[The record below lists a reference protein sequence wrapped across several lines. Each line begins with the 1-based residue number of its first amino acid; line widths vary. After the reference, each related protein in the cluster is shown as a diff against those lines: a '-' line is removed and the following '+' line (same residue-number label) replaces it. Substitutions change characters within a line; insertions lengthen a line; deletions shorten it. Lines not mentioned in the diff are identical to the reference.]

1 METLNNETVTVN
13 NIKPGW
19 MIITKDK
26 NTGKIIFKR
35 SDEKLNPYIS
45 MTSIT
50 TSNTSNNTSNN
61 TISSSDRTYYLDKM
75 INNWNRHREYDIE
88 ILGDRS
94 IYFNYKEELKEML
107 DEEEYIADEINNKY
121 EMLSDDSYYSD
132 S

>member
-35 SDEKLNPYIS
+35 SHENLNEDIS

-50 TSNTSNNTSNN
+50 SSNKSHNKT
-61 TISSSDRTYYLDKM
+61 SSSKGTYYLDKM